1 MAFEVMSSAKVV
13 AKRMLF
19 PGLDLHTRCR
29 QRYLP
34 RLLRPGPLQTLDA
47 GSGNGALSLAAYRLG
62 NRVLGVT
69 FNEREARETTA
80 FFDVLHIPRTQVEI
94 RQFNIYELRKL
105 DRSFDQIICSE
116 TLEHLRRDDEV
127 VRIFANLL
135 RPGGRLVLC
144 SPYARHPEHA
154 QGRTNQPEDGG
165 HVRDGYTI
173 ESYRRLLEP
182 AGFRIRRA
190 MGLGSPLLCRLN
202 RPLRDLRKRPHG
214 DVLALPLFLLSVPLT
229 WLDRVNPAVPY
240 SLAVVAEKE

>member
-1 MAFEVMSSAKVV
+1 MAFDVISSAKLV
-13 AKRMLF
+13 AKRVLF

-34 RLLRPGPLQTLDA
+34 RLLQPGPLETLDA

-69 FNEREARETTA
+69 LNEREARETTA
-80 FFDVLHIPRTQVEI
+80 FFDVLQIPRTQVEF
-94 RQFNIYELRKL
+94 RQLNIYELTRL
-105 DRSFDQIICSE
+105 GRCFDQIICSE
-116 TLEHLRRDDEV
+116 TLEHLRRDDEA

-154 QGRTNQPEDGG
+154 LGRTDEPEDGG

-173 ESYRRLLEP
+173 ESYRSLLEP

-190 MGLGSPLLCRLN
+190 MGLGSPLLCHLN
-202 RPLRDLRKRPHG
+202 RPLRDLRRRPLG
-214 DVLALPLFLLSVPLT
+214 DVLALPFFLLAMPLT

-240 SLAVVAEKE
+240 SLAVVAQKD